1 MLKRTIV
8 AAAVVA
14 VTQIVA
20 GAAIAESPEATRARE
35 QLEPYR
41 QLPKFQPPGEAFDAR
56 ACMKG
61 KSILSIPASS
71 AVPFIKTIQ
80 ESIEKLAG
88 EIGFTYKAW
97 ENQGQVIQWVQGF
110 DYAINNKFQL
120 IEMLAGADPRFV
132 EPQVKAAKAAGL
144 LVVAAHLTGYEQP
157 MPGGVTGVVPIDYKR
172 AGGLLADW
180 AIWKTDGKVDA
191 AVMGVSDV
199 LSTDSMFGGVKEEFS
214 KCPNC
219 KANYLNV
226 TIPEMAV
233 KTQST
238 AQGALTADPNINYMI
253 PIYDV
258 LSQWVVPAVTISGRQ
273 DKVKVVTF
281 NGTPFALTMVQDG
294 KVEMDIGENLDWIGH
309 AVVDAEMRMICG
321 LPAVTDPKIPLLIF
335 DKGNADSAGK
345 PAQVSTGYGDAYL
358 AGYRQLWKLK

>member
-1 MLKRTIV
+1 MRCAL
-8 AAAVVA
+8 VA
-14 VTQIVA
+14 VAVLSFLQLGT
-20 GAAIAESPEATRARE
+20 GAALAESPEAARARE

-41 QLPKFQPPGEAFDAR
+41 QLPKFVAPGEAFDAR

-80 ESIEKLAG
+80 ESMAKLAN
-88 EIGFTYKAW
+88 EIGFTLKIW
-97 ENQGQVIQWVQGF
+97 ENQGQVTQWVQGF

-120 IEMLAGADPRFV
+120 IDLLAGADPRFV
-132 EPQVKAAKAAGL
+132 EPQVKAAEAAGL
-144 LVVAAHLTGYEQP
+144 KVVAAHLTGYEQG

-172 AGGLLADW
+172 AGALLADW
-180 AIWKTDGKVDA
+180 AIWKTDGKADA

-199 LSTDSMFGGVKEEFS
+199 LSTDSMFSGVKEEFG

-219 KANYLNV
+219 KATYVNV
-226 TIPEMAV
+226 SIPEMAV
-233 KTQST
+233 KTQT
-238 AQGALTADPNINYMI
+238 MAQGALTADPGINYMI

-258 LSQWVVPAVTISGRQ
+258 LSQWVVPAVTITGRQ

-294 KVEMDIGENLDWIGH
+294 KIEMDIGENLDWIAHG
-309 AVVDAEMRMICG
+309 VVDAEMRMICG
-321 LPAVTDPKIPLLIF
+321 LPAVKDPKIPLLIF
-335 DKGNADSAGK
+335 DKGNADTAGK

-358 AGYRQLWKLK
+358 GGYRKLWKLQ